1 MGIQG
6 AIFDLDGTL
15 ANTLPDLTEAMNHA
29 LGTLGRSPCSQEEV
43 RRWVGEGLPTLC
55 RRALSRSSPGGF
67 DVPDDAMA
75 IRMAQVF
82 TAYYSDHRLGKTR
95 PYEGIPEL
103 LDELAR
109 RGIPMAVLSNKP
121 HEHTRPMVEALFS
134 RWLWV
139 AVEGYRAEE
148 YRKPDPRTAL
158 EIIARMGGQASRIML
173 VGDSATDI
181 QTGRNAGVVTVGAA
195 WGFRDRPEL
204 VDAGADLVIDHPLD
218 LVRYL

>member
-15 ANTLPDLTEAMNHA
+15 ANTLPDLTAAMNHT
-29 LGTLGRSPCSQEEV
+29 LGTLGKSPCSQEEV

-67 DVPDDAMA
+67 DVPDDAMV
-75 IRMAQVF
+75 IQMAQLF
-82 TAYYSDHRLGKTR
+82 TAYYRDHRLDKTR

-109 RGIPMAVLSNKP
+109 RSIPMAVLSNKP
-121 HEHTRPMVEALFS
+121 HEHTWPMVEALFS
-134 RWLWV
+134 RWSWV

-158 EIIARMGGQASRIML
+158 EIIARMGGQASRIAL

-204 VDAGADLVIDHPLD
+204 VDAGADHVIDHPLD
-218 LVRYL
+218 LVGYL